1 MPDSRVRVVHLAKGL
16 GLGGTEK
23 TLQLLATHLDQT
35 RFAVTVVALAD
46 GPRGEMLRAAGVAV
60 RITDNPLGALQA
72 LAPDLIHLH
81 RGGWPE
87 RDLMRPVALARA
99 RAVVETN
106 VFGHHDGSPAG
117 RAIDLRLFVSRF
129 CRARYLAAL
138 DLPADHPG
146 SAVLYNPVD
155 TDFLAAPPVPIPVPG
170 LAVGRLSRPDP
181 GKWSSLALD
190 LLPPLLRRIPD
201 CTYRIVGHTP
211 QVREWVVSRGLAGR
225 VEFCD
230 PLPDEP
236 ALAGF
241 LHSLRVLAH
250 ANDAGE
256 SFGLAI
262 AEAMAAGLPVV
273 THPCPLPRDNAQL
286 ELVEHGR
293 TGLVAST
300 AEDYASAVAWL
311 LENPDQARRMG
322 LAGQAKARA
331 QFRAQ
336 AVARKLETIYQD
348 LLSRRA
354 DATEAPPAPLP
365 LRRVHG

>member
-1 MPDSRVRVVHLAKGL
+1 MAEALLRVVHLAKGL

-23 TLQLLATHLDQT
+23 TLQLLASHLDRS

-46 GPRGEMLRAAGVAV
+46 GPRGEMLRAAGIPV
-60 RITDNPLGALQA
+60 RVTGNLLKALEA
-72 LAPDLIHLH
+72 ARPDIIHLH

-87 RDLMRPVALARA
+87 RDLMRAVALARA

-106 VFGHHDGSPAG
+106 VFGRHDPSPAG
-117 RAIDLRLFVSRF
+117 RAIGLRLFVSRF
-129 CRARYLAAL
+129 CRERCLAAWN
-138 DLPADHPG
+138 LPDDPAA

-155 TDFLAAPPVPIPVPG
+155 TDFLAAPPPGAAAPG

-181 GKWSSLALD
+181 GKWSALALD
-190 LLPPLLRRIPD
+190 MLPHLVRRVPG
-201 CTYRIVGHTP
+201 CTCRIVGHTP
-211 QVREWVVSRGLAGR
+211 EAREWIARRGLAGR

-273 THPCPLPRDNAQL
+273 THPCPPPRDNAQL

-293 TGLVAST
+293 TGLVAAT
-300 AEDYASAVAWL
+300 AEDYAAAVAWL
-311 LENPDQARRMG
+311 LENPDQARRLG
-322 LAGQAKARA
+322 RAGQAKARDLY
-331 QFRAQ
+331 RVQ
-336 AVARKLETIYQD
+336 AVARKLETLYLD
-348 LLSRRA
+348 LLARPA
-354 DATEAPPAPLP
+354 DAATPDPAPRHLCR
-365 LRRVHG
+365 LHG

>member
-1 MPDSRVRVVHLAKGL
+1 MHGPRVRVVHLAKGL

-23 TLQLLATHLDQT
+23 TLQLLASHLDRS
-35 RFAVTVVALAD
+35 RFAVTVLALDD
-46 GPRGEMLRAAGVAV
+46 GPRGEMLRAAGIPVI
-60 RITDNPLGALQA
+60 ITDNVLKRLQG
-72 LAPDLIHLH
+72 LRPDIVHLH

-87 RDLMRPVALARA
+87 RDLMRSVALARA

-106 VFGHHDGSPAG
+106 VFGHHDPSPPAL
-117 RAIDLRLFVSRF
+117 AITLRLFVSRF

-138 DLPADHPG
+138 DLPSGHPG

-155 TDFLAAPPVPIPVPG
+155 TDFLATPPPGAAAPG

-181 GKWSSLALD
+181 GKWSALALGM
-190 LLPPLLRRIPD
+190 LPHLLRRVPD
-201 CTYRIVGHTP
+201 CAYRIVGHTP
-211 QVREWVVSRGLAGR
+211 ETRDWVRARGLADR

-230 PLPDEP
+230 PLSDEP

-273 THPCPLPRDNAQL
+273 THPCPLPRDNAQQ

-300 AEDYASAVAWL
+300 AEDYAAAVAWL

-322 LAGQAKARA
+322 QAGQAKARELY
-331 QFRAQ
+331 RAQ
-336 AVARKLETIYQD
+336 VVARKLETIYQD
-348 LLSRRA
+348 LLAHPA
-354 DATEAPPAPLP
+354 DAVIPVPAPLP
-365 LRRVHG
+365 LCRVHG